1 MNYKVVMSECNFKCW
16 QLYMNASGEYGEDVD
31 FIWLKIKLKTIE
43 ITREGKKWQW
53 GWGNGGRPFD
63 PVSGRD
69 AHATT
74 MHCVLIW
81 RSNMCNL
88 HRLLVIH
95 KYRSAFSTI
104 FVHLCPSFNTS
115 NCSSFTINEW
125 LVELGRRLGILR
137 AMGSLPSN
145 ILGHKN
151 SIFHF
156 HFSRFPRTILT
167 LNSQNI
173 YFTFPF
179 LAIASSPSLLLLSAT
194 ALASLWSW

>member
-1 MNYKVVMSECNFKCW
+1 MTVGV
-16 QLYMNASGEYGEDVD
+16 
-31 FIWLKIKLKTIE
+31 
-43 ITREGKKWQW
+43 RKW
-53 GWGNGGRPFD
+53 GALD

-88 HRLLVIH
+88 HTLLVIH

-104 FVHLCPSFNTS
+104 FVHLFPSFNTS
-115 NCSSFTINEW
+115 NCSGFTINEW

-145 ILGHKN
+145 ILGHKY

-167 LNSQNI
+167 LNSQKYI
-173 YFTFPF
+173 FHFSFPCYCIITIIF
-179 LAIASSPSLLLLSAT
+179 VVVSGSTGVIVIMIMIFKKL
-194 ALASLWSW
+194 